1 MRLWLKKNSEV
12 PLREQLVTQIVLG
25 IVSDDLKAGQ
35 RLPST
40 RELARRYQIHANTV
54 SAAYRE
60 LARRCWVEFR
70 KGSGIYVR
78 ARNGDTE
85 VEGFELDELIS
96 KLFRTARDKG
106 YSAAELQKG
115 LERWLALQPPDHF
128 LLSEPDVDL
137 RSILVAEI
145 GRATGG
151 MVTGAGIEDC
161 SKAEVLSGALPL
173 ALYGKI
179 ERVRAKLPSGT
190 DLIAL
195 RSRSVAESMRGQKP
209 PPRDALVAVVSRW
222 PEFLRWSRAM
232 LVAAGLDVEALN
244 FADARNAGW
253 KRGLASTELVIT
265 DSLTAVELP
274 SGCSARI
281 FTILS
286 DASREELVSYAKQ
299 LGIGAASPGV
309 VNSKVS

>member
-60 LARRCWVEFR
+60 LARRRWVEFR

-78 ARNGDTE
+78 ARNGNTE
-85 VEGFELDELIS
+85 AEGFDLDQLIS

-106 YSAAELQKG
+106 YSAAELQRG
-115 LERWLALQPPDHF
+115 LERWLAAQPPDHF
-128 LLSEPDVDL
+128 LLIEPDVEL
-137 RSILVAEI
+137 RAILVAEI
-145 GRATGG
+145 ENATGAI
-151 MVTGAGIEDC
+151 VTGAEIEDC
-161 SKAEVLSGALPL
+161 CKADVLSCALPL

-179 ERVRAKLPSGT
+179 ERVRAQLPSGT

-232 LVAAGLDVEALN
+232 LVAAGLDAAALN
-244 FADARNAGW
+244 FADARDAGW
-253 KRGLASTELVIT
+253 KRGLASTAFVIT
-265 DSLTAVELP
+265 DSLTAGELP
-274 SGCSARI
+274 KGCSARI

-286 DASREELVSYAKQ
+286 DASREQLVGYAKQ
-299 LGIGAASPGV
+299 LGIGAPSSGV
-309 VNSKVS
+309 GK